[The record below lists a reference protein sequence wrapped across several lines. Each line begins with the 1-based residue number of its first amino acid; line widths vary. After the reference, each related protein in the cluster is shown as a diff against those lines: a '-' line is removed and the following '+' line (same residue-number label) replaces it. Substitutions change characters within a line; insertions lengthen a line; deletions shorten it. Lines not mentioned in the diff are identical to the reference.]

1 MKVAKQTFPGS
12 ADGDDDNFREIVVK
26 GTVKREEDENSLVDS
41 VVILGFTSVFGI
53 SFLMIGVSGLYLSLI
68 HISEPTRPY

>member
-1 MKVAKQTFPGS
+1 MQEAKQTFPGN
-12 ADGDDDNFREIVVK
+12 ADGEDDHFREIVVK

-41 VVILGFTSVFGI
+41 VV
-53 SFLMIGVSGLYLSLI
+53 LSLI